1 MPPKQRRQIV
11 VRLPKQATVKKRTK
25 QNRAVESA
33 QELTRLGRALR
44 GLGALGGSALG
55 GLVGQSTAGSGI
67 GSAIGAS
74 LSKWL
79 GSGDYTVSTN
89 TVLDRVSPDGS
100 VPMMHKDGQ
109 TIIVRHKEFL
119 GELRGS
125 VNFAVRNMF
134 SLNPGVENT
143 FPWLASIASKFQEYK
158 LRGAVFHYVP
168 TSGTAISST
177 SAALGSVM
185 FQTSYRSTDNP
196 PIHKQ
201 EMLNEYWSSE
211 ARPCDA
217 FCHPIE
223 CDPKEN
229 PYNLHYVRSGEL
241 PAGVDKLLYDMGR
254 TFVAVSGQQ
263 SNDQVLGDIW
273 ITYEVELKKP
283 VMHDQVNDAS
293 KAFAA
298 IVIDNAGSIT
308 NATPFAGDVGYA
320 PYNTMTGITL
330 ATNVITIPADLAGA
344 FYIMVNIEAVTT
356 FSAVVIPSTQTATGC
371 TFIDVAAGGHKI
383 VRNNMGGGTP
393 TLQRCFWECAVLKTT
408 TDATATVTFPI
419 TTLTG
424 AAYCTNVTIFRRS
437 GSLWN

>member
-1 MPPKQRRQIV
+1 MGGLIGQ
-11 VRLPKQATVKKRTK
+11 
-25 QNRAVESA
+25 SA
-33 QELTRLGRALR
+33 AG
-44 GLGALGGSALG
+44 GGIGSALG
-55 GLVGQSTAGSGI
+55 
-67 GSAIGAS
+67 AS
-74 LSKWL
+74 FSRWL
-79 GSGDYTVSTN
+79 GSGDYTVSSN
-89 TVLDRVSPDGS
+89 SIIDKLSPSGS

-109 TIIVRHKEFL
+109 TIVVRHKEFL
-119 GELRGS
+119 GELHGAQA
-125 VNFAVRNMF
+125 FTVRNLF
-134 SLNPGVENT
+134 ALNPGVENT

-185 FQTSYRSTDNP
+185 FQTSYRATDNP

-211 ARPCDA
+211 ARPCDT

-241 PAGVDKLLYDMGR
+241 PTGVDKLLYDMG
-254 TFVAVSGQQ
+254 TTYVAVSGQQ
-263 SNDQVLGDIW
+263 ANDQVLGDIW

-293 KAFAA
+293 KGFAVT
-298 IVIDNAGSIT
+298 IIDDAGSIT
-308 NATPFAGDVGYA
+308 AATPFSGTPGYA
-320 PYNTMTGITL
+320 PYNTMSGITF
-330 ATNVITIPADLAGA
+330 ATNVITIPRDLAGA
-344 FYIMVNIEAVTT
+344 FYIYVNIEAATS
-356 FSAVVIPSTQTATGC
+356 FSAVVIPSTLTSSGC
-371 TFIDVAAGGHKI
+371 TFLNNPPPHRV

-393 TLQRCFWECAVLKTT
+393 TLNRAFWEVAVLKTS
-408 TDATATVTFPI
+408 TDSAATVTFPI

-424 AAYCTNVTIFRRS
+424 AAYCTNITIFRRS
-437 GSLWN
+437 GSLWI